1 MLTTTFGGKTTFL
14 AKETWTKLLNC
25 QKNILEDVLHSSQKN
40 IRPVDDRKIEQLTD
54 DDFIS
59 IDDRTQQELEDDD

>member
-1 MLTTTFGGKTTFL
+1 ML
-14 AKETWTKLLNC
+14 
-25 QKNILEDVLHSSQKN
+25 QSSQKN

-54 DDFIS
+54 NDFIS